1 MPNVLKVT
9 LAYRNHLG
17 HEYSNWLQPPASVG
31 SPSVPV
37 TSAAEVRCLSSIQ
50 ELLPAWI
57 PLVGLPNRDILKFP
71 GFLCKCTHHR
81 GFISF
86 QTRPIQDLSAPFLGG
101 WVIFFL
107 DKRSSEES
115 RTFLLFLKL
124 RTKGS
129 KKMLLQL
136 GLAILFCYEKVVLS
150 PPLLH
155 PNPCLDI
162 RVLSPWSSYS
172 QPALALPS
180 TGVLWWGNESVR
192 LMPFW
197 QRA

>member
-1 MPNVLKVT
+1 MNIRIGSSPQPQW
-9 LAYRNHLG
+9 AHLQFWSPKRPRCGACFPSRTPPGLNPSGGAANQG
-17 HEYSNWLQPPASVG
+17 HPQIPRIPVQMHPP
-31 SPSVPV
+31 P
-37 TSAAEVRCLSSIQ
+37 
-50 ELLPAWI
+50 
-57 PLVGLPNRDILKFP
+57 
-71 GFLCKCTHHR
+71 

-101 WVIFFL
+101 RVIFFL

-115 RTFLLFLKL
+115 RTYLLLLKL

-150 PPLLH
+150 LPLLH

-162 RVLSPWSSYS
+162 RVLSP
-172 QPALALPS
+172 
-180 TGVLWWGNESVR
+180 
-192 LMPFW
+192 
-197 QRA
+197 